1 MRSEAQI
8 NTLAFGQE
16 TGYISASKAISDGPD
31 SLDTE
36 LIAQVCDRLLDDG
49 LDVGG
54 LVVGNHA
61 VKLSW
66 PSGMSLGIASPA
78 NRSGT
83 TVRYPARAYESASLE
98 TRISFP

>member
-54 LVVGNHA
+54 LVVWKPRGQVELAFGNVAGNCVAGEDIWHHG
-61 VKLSW
+61 KISC
-66 PSGMSLGIASPA
+66 AS
-78 NRSGT
+78 
-83 TVRYPARAYESASLE
+83 
-98 TRISFP
+98 I